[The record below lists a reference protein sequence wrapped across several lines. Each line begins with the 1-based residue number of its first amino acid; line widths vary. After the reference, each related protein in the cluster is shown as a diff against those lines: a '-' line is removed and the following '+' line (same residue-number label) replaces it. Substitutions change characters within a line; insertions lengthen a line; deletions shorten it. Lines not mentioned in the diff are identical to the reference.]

1 MSEILWWAGLG
12 FLQILRL
19 MILPAIP
26 VTIWVLWA
34 WDRQEEASDG

>member
-1 MSEILWWAGLG
+1 MRSCGG
-12 FLQILRL
+12 RVCLQILRL
-19 MILPAIP
+19 MIIPAIP